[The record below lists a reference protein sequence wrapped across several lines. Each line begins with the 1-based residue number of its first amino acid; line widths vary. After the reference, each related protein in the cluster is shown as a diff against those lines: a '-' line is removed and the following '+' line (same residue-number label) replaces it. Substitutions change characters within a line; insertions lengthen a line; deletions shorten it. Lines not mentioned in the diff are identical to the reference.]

1 MNDYPTTYESLAD
14 VERLRLV
21 GKPLFG
27 LGRLL
32 ATPAAMNVLIEA
44 GQHPALL
51 LQRHQCGQ
59 WGEICSA
66 DKTANDEALTT
77 GGRLLSVYR
86 VSEIRV
92 YVITEA
98 VNDSGQRECTT
109 LLLPQEY

>member
-1 MNDYPTTYESLAD
+1 MNDYPTIYGGLAD
-14 VERLRLV
+14 VERRRLV

-44 GQHPALL
+44 SQHPALL

-59 WGEICSA
+59 WGEIGSA

-86 VSEIRV
+86 VGDIRV

-98 VNDSGQRECTT
+98 VNDAGRRECTT